1 MNIILW
7 NKLNKYNTQYIIS
20 WLYEQVKYE
29 KVSLSSNKIYKN
41 TVPIFINAEQNVSQ
55 EYTNFTLA

>member
-29 KVSLSSNKIYKN
+29 KVSPSSNKIYKN
-41 TVPIFINAEQNVSQ
+41 TVSIFINAEQNVSR